1 MKRKDQNIDKLLDE
15 VIDVDGEIKRNLMN
29 ATYMIEMTD

>member
-29 ATYMIEMTD
+29 AA